1 MKDSTFKK
9 YCLVIDEWCING
21 KNGIKAYQN
30 FYPNSSYSSADVSFR
45 KILEIPRIKEYLNQK
60 QQSKSEELDITLT
73 LQLKRLNIIING
85 KGKESD
91 VINAIKEQ
99 NKLLALYKEHNEQK
113 ITTPLTSLTIKTV
126 GKDN

>member
-21 KNGIKAYQN
+21 KNGTKAYQK
-30 FYPNSSYSSADVSFR
+30 FYPKSTLKSASANFE
-45 KILEIPRIKEYLNQK
+45 KILRITEISDYKDKKLSN
-60 QQSKSEELDITLT
+60 KSEELNITLT
-73 LQLKRLNIIING
+73 LQLNRLNNIING

-91 VINAIKEQ
+91 IINAIKEQ

-113 ITTPLTSLTIKTV
+113 TSDIKISF
-126 GKDN
+126 KD